1 MKTGFLQAKKSFNW
15 YATMFL
21 MLFLSNV
28 DPLNPTDKR
37 NKISNPY
44 YNSKM
49 SNPHKPK
56 KD

>member
-15 YATMFL
+15 YASMFL